1 VYILDE
7 IRKMRRRAP
16 DREEVCSLVEGQQ
29 ALPDTPLFPDQGALG
44 ERIFLSADVARL
56 AGVSLRQLQW
66 WDERKLVS
74 PRQDNHRR
82 IYAPDQVLEILTV
95 ASLRRKRL
103 SLQRI
108 RRVLRL
114 LRRGLGVRSNW
125 STKSRLYLITDGS
138 SVFIED
144 QPEVVLTRLADAT
157 KPQYMVSL
165 SDQMKRIA
173 SEKAPSRYRAQQ
185 MPLF

>member
-1 VYILDE
+1 
-7 IRKMRRRAP
+7 M
-16 DREEVCSLVEGQQ
+16 
-29 ALPDTPLFPDQGALG
+29 G
-44 ERIFLSADVARL
+44 ERVFSSADVARL

-82 IYAPDQVLEILTV
+82 IYAPEQVLEILTV

-114 LRRGLGVRSNW
+114 LRRGLGLHSNW
-125 STKSRLYLITDGS
+125 STKSRLYLITDGNS
-138 SVFIED
+138 IFIED
-144 QPEVVLTRLADAT
+144 QPEVVLNRLADAT
-157 KPQYMVSL
+157 KPLYMVSL
-165 SDQMKRIA
+165 SDQMQRIT
-173 SEKAPSRYRAQQ
+173 SERAPRRYLTQQ